1 MTTTILLVLVVTPNL
16 CFDRTLRV
24 ERFEPGA
31 VARPHGVAV
40 TVGGKGV
47 NVCRAVADLG
57 GRADLLGL
65 VGETDRASFTTL
77 AADEGLRLHAVPV
90 PGAVR
95 QATIIIED
103 SGRATVLNEPGPL
116 VSEDDAGR
124 LLDRAGALMA
134 QRGQVACSGSLPP
147 GMPTDFYGRITR
159 LARQHGAL
167 AVVDAARAALADALA
182 AEPDL
187 VTPNLHE
194 VEGVLGGRVDEASHD
209 DAPLEEVRDRAFAS
223 AEALLG
229 RGARR
234 ALVTAGA
241 HGAAFLAPG
250 ERLWVDAPLVEVA
263 NPIGAGDALVGGLL
277 VALEGGAA
285 WSDAVRHAVAVASA
299 AVEHP
304 VAGRLD
310 AARVAPLAGGQRV
323 GS

>member
-1 MTTTILLVLVVTPNL
+1 MTPTILPVLVVTPNL
-16 CFDRTLRV
+16 CFDRTLRI

-31 VARPHGVAV
+31 VARPHDVDV
-40 TVGGKGV
+40 TIGGKGV

-57 GRADLLGL
+57 RHADLLGL
-65 VGETDRASFTTL
+65 VGEVDRASLTTL
-77 AADEGLRLHAVPV
+77 AASESLRLHAVTV
-90 PGAVR
+90 AGAVR

-103 SGRATVLNEPGPL
+103 SGRATVLNEPGPF
-116 VSEDDAGR
+116 VTEDDATR
-124 LLDRAGALMA
+124 VLDRAAALMTG
-134 QRGQVACSGSLPP
+134 RGLVACSGSLPP
-147 GMPTDFYGRITR
+147 GMPTDLYGRITR
-159 LARQHGAL
+159 LARDRGAL
-167 AVVDAARAALADALA
+167 SLVDAARSALTGALA

-194 VEGVLGGRVDEASHD
+194 AEGVLGGRLDEASHD
-209 DAPLEEVRDRAFAS
+209 DAPLDEVRHRAFAS
-223 AEALLG
+223 AEALLD

-250 ERLWVDAPLVEVA
+250 ERLWVDAPRVEVA

-277 VALEGGAA
+277 VALDGGAA
-285 WSDAVRHAVAVASA
+285 WPDAVRHAVVVASA

-304 VAGRLD
+304 VAGHLD
-310 AARVAPLAGGQRV
+310 AARVAVLAGREWV

>member
-1 MTTTILLVLVVTPNL
+1 VTPTIQRVLVVNPNL

-24 ERFEPGA
+24 ERFEAGA
-31 VARPHGVAV
+31 VVRPHEVAV

-47 NVCRAVADLG
+47 NVCRTVADLG
-57 GRADLLGL
+57 GRSHLLGL
-65 VGETDRASFTTL
+65 VGEADRTKFTEL
-77 AADEGLRLHAVPV
+77 AAGEGFRLHAVAV

-103 SGRATVLNEPGPL
+103 SGRATVLNEPGH
-116 VSEDDAGR
+116 VVGEDDALR
-124 LLDRAGALMA
+124 FLDRADALMA
-134 QRGQVACSGSLPP
+134 GRSLVACSGSLPP
-147 GMPTDFYGRITR
+147 GLPTDIYARITR
-159 LARQHGAL
+159 LAREHGAL
-167 AVVDAARAALADALA
+167 SVVDAARAALADTLA

-223 AEALLG
+223 ARALLD
-229 RGARR
+229 RGACR

-241 HGAAFLAPG
+241 HGAAFVVPG
-250 ERLWVDAPLVEVA
+250 EQLWVDAPRVEVA

-277 VALEGGAA
+277 VALDGGAT
-285 WSDAVRHAVAVASA
+285 WPDAVRYAVAVAGA

-310 AARVAPLAGGQRV
+310 ASRVPVLAGEERV
-323 GS
+323 G

>member
-1 MTTTILLVLVVTPNL
+1 VLVVTPNL
-16 CFDRTLRV
+16 CFDRTLRI

-31 VARPHGVAV
+31 VARPYDVAV
-40 TVGGKGV
+40 TIGGKGV

-57 GRADLLGL
+57 GHADLLGL
-65 VGETDRASFTTL
+65 VGDADGATFTAL
-77 AADEGLRLHAVPV
+77 AALEALGLHAVTV
-90 PGAVR
+90 AGAVR

-116 VSEDDAGR
+116 VDEADVAR
-124 LLDRAGALMA
+124 LLDRAEALIE
-134 QRGQVACSGSLPP
+134 GTGLVACSGSLPP
-147 GMPTDFYGRITR
+147 GMPADSYGRITR
-159 LARQHGAL
+159 LAHDRGARC
-167 AVVDAARAALADALA
+167 VVDAARTALSGALA
-182 AEPDL
+182 AEPDV

-194 VEGVLGGRVDEASHD
+194 VEGLLDGRLDEASHD
-209 DAPLEEVRDRAFAS
+209 DAPLDEVRDRAFA
-223 AEALLG
+223 AAAALLD

-250 ERLWVDAPLVEVA
+250 ERLWVDAPRVEVA

-277 VALEGGAA
+277 VALDGGAT
-285 WSDAVRHAVAVASA
+285 WPDAVRHAVTVASA

-304 VAGRLD
+304 VAGHLT
-310 AARVAPLAGGQRV
+310 AARVGVLAGRERV

>member
-1 MTTTILLVLVVTPNL
+1 VLVVTPNL
-16 CFDRTLRV
+16 CFDRTLRI

-31 VARPHGVAV
+31 VARPYDVAV
-40 TVGGKGV
+40 TIGGKGV

-57 GRADLLGL
+57 GHADLLGL
-65 VGETDRASFTTL
+65 VGDADGATFTAL
-77 AADEGLRLHAVPV
+77 AALEALGLHAVTV
-90 PGAVR
+90 AGAVR

-116 VSEDDAGR
+116 VDEADVAR
-124 LLDRAGALMA
+124 LLDRAEALIE
-134 QRGQVACSGSLPP
+134 GTGLVACSGSLPP
-147 GMPTDFYGRITR
+147 GMPADFYGRITR
-159 LARQHGAL
+159 LAHDRGARC
-167 AVVDAARAALADALA
+167 VVDAARTALSGAVA
-182 AEPDL
+182 AEPDV

-194 VEGVLGGRVDEASHD
+194 VEGLLDGRLDEASHD
-209 DAPLEEVRDRAFAS
+209 DAPLDEVRDRAFA
-223 AEALLG
+223 AAAALLD

-250 ERLWVDAPLVEVA
+250 ERLWVDAPRVEVA

-277 VALEGGAA
+277 VALDGGAT
-285 WSDAVRHAVAVASA
+285 WPDAVRHAVTVASA

-304 VAGRLD
+304 VAGHLT
-310 AARVAPLAGGQRV
+310 AARVGVLAGRERV

>member
-1 MTTTILLVLVVTPNL
+1 VTPNILRVLVVNPNL

-31 VARPHGVAV
+31 VVRPHDVAV

-47 NVCRAVADLG
+47 NVCRAVGDLG
-57 GRADLLGL
+57 GRADLVGF
-65 VGETDRASFTTL
+65 VGEADRTSFTAL
-77 AADEGLRLHAVPV
+77 AADDGLRLHTVAV

-116 VSEDDAGR
+116 VGEDDAAR
-124 LLDRAGALMA
+124 FLDRADALMA
-134 QRGQVACSGSLPP
+134 RRGLVACSGSLPP
-147 GMPTDFYGRITR
+147 GLPTDLYGRITR
-159 LARQHGAL
+159 LARDHGAL
-167 AVVDAARAALADALA
+167 SVVDAARAALADALV

-194 VEGVLGGRVDEASHD
+194 VEGVLGGRMDEASHD
-209 DAPLEEVRDRAFAS
+209 DAPLEEVRERAFAS
-223 AEALLG
+223 AAALLD

-250 ERLWVDAPLVEVA
+250 ERLWVDAPKVEVA

-277 VALEGGAA
+277 VAIDGGAA
-285 WSDAVRHAVAVASA
+285 WPDAVRYAVAVASA

-310 AARVAPLAGGQRV
+310 AARVSALAGGERI

>member
-1 MTTTILLVLVVTPNL
+1 VLVVTPNL
-16 CFDRTLRV
+16 CFDRTLRI

-31 VARPHGVAV
+31 VARPYDVAV
-40 TVGGKGV
+40 TIGGKGV

-57 GRADLLGL
+57 GHAELLGL
-65 VGETDRASFTTL
+65 VGDADLASFTAL
-77 AADEGLRLHAVPV
+77 AAPEALGLHAVAV
-90 PGAVR
+90 AGAVR

-116 VSEDDAGR
+116 VDEADAAR
-124 LLDRAGALMA
+124 VLDRAEALME
-134 QRGQVACSGSLPP
+134 GTGLVACSGSLPP
-147 GMPTDFYGRITR
+147 GMAADFYGRITR
-159 LARQHGAL
+159 LARDRGAL
-167 AVVDAARAALADALA
+167 CVVDAARSALSGALA
-182 AEPDL
+182 AEPDV

-209 DAPLEEVRDRAFAS
+209 DAPLDEVRDRAFAAAGS
-223 AEALLG
+223 MLD

-250 ERLWVDAPLVEVA
+250 ERLWVDAPQVEVA

-277 VALEGGAA
+277 VALDGGAT
-285 WSDAVRHAVAVASA
+285 WPDAVRHAVTVASA

-304 VAGRLD
+304 VAGHLV
-310 AARVAPLAGGQRV
+310 AARVGVLAGRERV